1 MLAARAEVLPGT
13 SSPLEAEGL
22 RTVPGLG
29 ACAQVLKHNAESI
42 FTSLAVRTYGYV
54 FTLLASSLTKIL
66 ASECAYRLL
75 VVGSICESC
84 ETRFVVR
91 R

>member
-29 ACAQVLKHNAESI
+29 ACAQVLRHNAESMHVAGGQDC
-42 FTSLAVRTYGYV
+42 SYV
-54 FTLLASSLTKIL
+54 FTLLASSLAKIL
-66 ASECAYRLL
+66 ASTCAYRLL
-75 VVGSICESC
+75 VVGSTCKSY